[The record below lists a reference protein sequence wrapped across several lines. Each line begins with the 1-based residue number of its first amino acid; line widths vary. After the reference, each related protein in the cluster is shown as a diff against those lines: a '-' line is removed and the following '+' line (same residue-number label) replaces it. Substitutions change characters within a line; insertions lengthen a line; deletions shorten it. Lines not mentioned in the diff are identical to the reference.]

1 MTDNVVTLIGN
12 LTRDPELRFT
22 NTGQPVATFGIA
34 VSRRW
39 KSQGSDDW
47 QEQTSFFDVI
57 CWREMAENVAQ
68 SLSRGVRVVVTG
80 RMEQRSWESDNGE
93 KRSKYE
99 VVADDIGASLR
110 WASVQV
116 AKNDRTAP
124 DDRPAQR
131 QQSNTPPPAPVAA
144 GTGGYGF
151 DEEPF

>member
-22 NTGQPVATFGIA
+22 TTGQPVATFGIA

>member
-1 MTDNVVTLIGN
+1 
-12 LTRDPELRFT
+12 
-22 NTGQPVATFGIA
+22 